1 MQSTNLH
8 QIKAALVEQ
17 AFIGGTQVRCPMGRV
32 VAIRKRKGQLPGDDL
47 WLGAL
52 VSRGECGH

>member
-32 VAIRKRKGQLPGDDL
+32 VAKRCEERAAPGDDL